1 MKPLYEVTLAGFDG
15 STDATDHKVLWVASV
30 SHSLLSE
37 VLTECKA
44 RATITR
50 IHGVHGVQSDDIDF
64 TLPADLDRFKLRLQ
78 REQ

>member
-1 MKPLYEVTLAGFDG
+1 MKPIYEVTLAGFDG

-44 RATITR
+44 RAKSSTKSAT
-50 IHGVHGVQSDDIDF
+50 
-64 TLPADLDRFKLRLQ
+64 
-78 REQ
+78 